1 MRNTH
6 RLDGVE
12 RRESVSNRSMEQEGG
27 SMSEKE
33 MANIT
38 AEANEARLSTLAAEI
53 NTIKTQ
59 TQKIMMQAAV
69 EIGRRLVE
77 AKGAVG
83 HGAWGAWLERNVDYS
98 ERTAQ
103 NLIRIFQEY
112 GVGQQRLFGPE
123 NPQAFADLTYTQ
135 AVALLGIKN
144 PDERAEFVETHDV
157 QNMTSRELADAIK
170 ERDEARAALA
180 EEKEKREKAETESAD
195 LQKNIDALE
204 EALKEAQE
212 SEGGE
217 PDEETKKRIEEM
229 EQAKAAL
236 EAKLKEAEKGRDALR
251 EAWDKTSKENA
262 KLKNQLDEKQET
274 LEGLQAKIAE
284 LSNRPAD
291 TAKASFAAYFE
302 VAKDAINGMLEAIT
316 GIEEGQERYRAALVK
331 MLEAMIE
338 TAKEEEE

>member
-1 MRNTH
+1 
-6 RLDGVE
+6 
-12 RRESVSNRSMEQEGG
+12 
-27 SMSEKE
+27 MSEKG
-33 MANIT
+33 IT
-38 AEANEARLSTLAAEI
+38 TVDEERLHTLAAEI
-53 NTIKTQ
+53 NTIKKQ
-59 TQKIMMQAAV
+59 TQKIMMEAAV

-83 HGAWGAWLERNVDYS
+83 HGSWGAWLERNVDYS

-112 GVGQQRLFGPE
+112 GEGQQRLFGNE

-144 PDERAEFVETHDV
+144 PDERAEFVENHDV
-157 QNMTSRELADAIK
+157 ANMTSRELADAIK
-170 ERDEARAALA
+170 ERDEARAALDEA
-180 EEKEKREKAETESAD
+180 KEQLESAKADVALEQQNNQD

-212 SEGGE
+212 ASGGE

-236 EAKLKEAEKGRDALR
+236 EDKLKKAEQGRDALR
-251 EAWDKTSKENA
+251 DAWDKTSKENA
-262 KLKNQLDEKQET
+262 KLRKQLGEKQET
-274 LEGLQAKIAE
+274 LETLQDKINE
-284 LSNRPAD
+284 LSSTPAE
-291 TAKASFAAYFE
+291 TGKAAFSAYFNLSKN
-302 VAKDAINGMLEAIT
+302 AFNGMLEAV
-316 GIEEGQERYRAALVK
+316 GKIEDEQEKYKTAMVK

-338 TAKEEEE
+338 AVKEG

>member
-1 MRNTH
+1 
-6 RLDGVE
+6 
-12 RRESVSNRSMEQEGG
+12 
-27 SMSEKE
+27 MSEKE

-59 TQKIMMQAAV
+59 TQKIMMEAAV

-83 HGAWGAWLERNVDYS
+83 HGGWGAWLEHNVDYS

-112 GVGQQRLFGPE
+112 GEGQQRLFGE
-123 NPQAFADLTYTQ
+123 SNPQAFADLTYTQ

-144 PDERAEFVETHDV
+144 PDERAEFVENHDV

-170 ERDEARAALA
+170 ERDEARAALSEA
-180 EEKEKREKAETESAD
+180 KEQLESAKADVSLEQQLNQD
-195 LQKNIDALE
+195 LQKNVDALE
-204 EALKEAQE
+204 AALKEAQE

-217 PDEETKKRIEEM
+217 PDEETKKRIETIEK
-229 EQAKAAL
+229 EKAAL
-236 EAKLKEAEKGRDALR
+236 EAKLKKVKKERDEAAKQREEMADAEIELMKERDDLR
-251 EAWDKTSKENA
+251 AQVARLVKESVKEQNA
-262 KLKNQLDEKQET
+262 DP
-274 LEGLQAKIAE
+274 G
-284 LSNRPAD
+284 
-291 TAKASFAAYFE
+291 KAAFAAYFNLSKN
-302 VAKDAINGMLEAIT
+302 AFNGMLEAV
-316 GIEEGQERYRAALVK
+316 GKIEDEKEKYKAAMVK

-338 TAKEEEE
+338 SVKEGEA

>member
-1 MRNTH
+1 
-6 RLDGVE
+6 
-12 RRESVSNRSMEQEGG
+12 
-27 SMSEKE
+27 MSEKE
-33 MANIT
+33 MAIT
-38 AEANEARLSTLAAEI
+38 TVDEARLSTLAAEI

-83 HGAWGAWLERNVDYS
+83 HGSWGAWLEHNVDYS

-112 GVGQQRLFGPE
+112 GEGQQSLFGE
-123 NPQAFADLTYTQ
+123 SNPQAFADLTYTQ

-157 QNMTSRELADAIK
+157 ANMTSRELADAIK
-170 ERDEARAALA
+170 ERDEARAALE
-180 EEKEKREKAETESAD
+180 EEKEKREKAETESQD

-204 EALKEAQE
+204 EALKEAQK

-217 PDEETKKRIEEM
+217 PDEETKKRIETIER
-229 EQAKAAL
+229 EKAAL
-236 EAKLKEAEKGRDALR
+236 EAKLKKAEKERDEAAKQREEMANAEIELMKERDDLR
-251 EAWDKTSKENA
+251 AQVARLVKESVKEQNA
-262 KLKNQLDEKQET
+262 DP
-274 LEGLQAKIAE
+274 G
-284 LSNRPAD
+284 
-291 TAKASFAAYFE
+291 KAAFSAYFNL
-302 VAKDAINGMLEAIT
+302 AKNAFNGMLEAV
-316 GIEEGQERYRAALVK
+316 GKIEDEKEKYKAAMVK

-338 TAKEEEE
+338 SVKEGEA

>member
-1 MRNTH
+1 
-6 RLDGVE
+6 
-12 RRESVSNRSMEQEGG
+12 
-27 SMSEKE
+27 MSEKE

-38 AEANEARLSTLAAEI
+38 AEVNEARLSTLAAEI
-53 NTIKTQ
+53 NTIKRQ
-59 TQKIMMQAAV
+59 TQKIMMEAAV

-83 HGAWGAWLERNVDYS
+83 HGGWGAWLETNVDYS

-112 GVGQQRLFGPE
+112 GEGQQSLFGKS

-157 QNMTSRELADAIK
+157 TNMTSRELADAIK
-170 ERDEARAALA
+170 ERNEARAALE
-180 EEKEKREKAETESAD
+180 EEKEKREKAETESQD

-204 EALKEAQE
+204 QALKEAQE
-212 SEGGE
+212 TGGGE

-236 EAKLKEAEKGRDALR
+236 ETKLKAAEKERDAAGKER
-251 EAWDKTSKENA
+251 DKALKENIDLE
-262 KLKNQLDEKQET
+262 KQLGEKQET
-274 LEGLQAKIAE
+274 LEALQDKIAE
-284 LSNRPAD
+284 LSSTPAD
-291 TAKASFAAYFE
+291 PGKAAFSAYFNLSKN
-302 VAKDAINGMLEAIT
+302 AFNGMLEAVT
-316 GIEEGQERYRAALVK
+316 QIEDGQEKYRAAMVK

-338 TAKEEEE
+338 TAKEG

>member
-1 MRNTH
+1 
-6 RLDGVE
+6 
-12 RRESVSNRSMEQEGG
+12 
-27 SMSEKE
+27 MSENQ

-83 HGAWGAWLERNVDYS
+83 HGGWGAWLERNVDYS

-103 NLIRIFQEY
+103 NLIRIFREY
-112 GVGQQRLFGPE
+112 GEGQQSLFGE
-123 NPQAFADLTYTQ
+123 SNPQAFADLTYTQ

-144 PDERAEFVETHDV
+144 PDERAEFVENHDV
-157 QNMTSRELADAIK
+157 ANMTSRELADAIK
-170 ERDEARAALA
+170 ERDEARAALKA
-180 EEKEKREKAETESAD
+180 EKEARERAETESQD
-195 LQKNIDALE
+195 LQRNIDALE
-204 EALKEAQE
+204 EALKEAKE

-217 PDEETKKRIEEM
+217 PDEETKARIEEM
-229 EQAKAAL
+229 EQEKAAL
-236 EAKLKEAEKGRDALR
+236 EAELKEAEQGRDALR

-262 KLKNQLDEKQET
+262 KLKNQIDEKQET
-274 LEGLQAKIAE
+274 LETLQEKIAE
-284 LSNRPAD
+284 LSSTP
-291 TAKASFAAYFE
+291 TETGKAAFAAYFE
-302 VAKDAINGMLEAIT
+302 LAKSAFNGMLEAVGKI
-316 GIEEGQERYRAALVK
+316 GDGQEKYRAAMVK

-338 TAKEEEE
+338 TVKESTDE

>member
-1 MRNTH
+1 
-6 RLDGVE
+6 
-12 RRESVSNRSMEQEGG
+12 
-27 SMSEKE
+27 MSKKE

-83 HGAWGAWLERNVDYS
+83 HGGWGLWLERNVDYS

-112 GVGQQRLFGPE
+112 GEGQTKLFGPE

-157 QNMTSRELADAIK
+157 ANMTSRELADAIK
-170 ERDEARAALA
+170 ERDEARAALEA
-180 EEKEKREKAETESAD
+180 EKEARERAETESQD
-195 LQKNIDALE
+195 LQRNIDALE
-204 EALKEAQE
+204 KALKEAQE

-217 PDEETKKRIEEM
+217 PDEETRKRIEEM
-229 EQAKAAL
+229 EKEKAAL
-236 EAKLKEAEKGRDALR
+236 KERLEQKEKTIKHIQKERDEAEKQRQEIANAKVEQESELMNELDALR
-251 EAWDKTSKENA
+251 AQVARMAKESVKEQNA
-262 KLKNQLDEKQET
+262 DP
-274 LEGLQAKIAE
+274 G
-284 LSNRPAD
+284 
-291 TAKASFAAYFE
+291 KAAFAAYFNL
-302 VAKDAINGMLEAIT
+302 AKNAFNGMLEAV
-316 GIEEGQERYRAALVK
+316 GKIEDGQAKYRAAMVK

-338 TAKEEEE
+338 TAKEG

>member
-1 MRNTH
+1 
-6 RLDGVE
+6 
-12 RRESVSNRSMEQEGG
+12 
-27 SMSEKE
+27 MSEKE

-83 HGAWGAWLERNVDYS
+83 HGSWGAWLEHNVDYS

-112 GVGQQRLFGPE
+112 GQGQQSLFGDE

-157 QNMTSRELADAIK
+157 ANMTSRELADAIK
-170 ERDEARAALA
+170 ERDEARAALSEAKEQLECSKADVALEQQLNKDLEKEKKELEDYIKTLKDELEYQVKPAEVPGQDEEIERYEKKIKAA
-180 EEKEKREKAETESAD
+180 EEKLE
-195 LQKNIDALE
+195 ALE
-204 EALKEAQE
+204 
-212 SEGGE
+212 
-217 PDEETKKRIEEM
+217 T
-229 EQAKAAL
+229 
-236 EAKLKEAEKGRDALR
+236 KLKEAEQGRDALR

-262 KLKNQLDEKQET
+262 KLKNQIDEKQET
-274 LEGLQAKIAE
+274 LEALQDKIAE
-284 LSNRPAD
+284 LSSTQAD
-291 TAKASFAAYFE
+291 PGKAAFAAYFNLSKN
-302 VAKDAINGMLEAIT
+302 AFNGMLEAV
-316 GIEEGQERYRAALVK
+316 GKIEDDQEKYRAAMVK

-338 TAKEEEE
+338 TTKEG

>member
-1 MRNTH
+1 
-6 RLDGVE
+6 
-12 RRESVSNRSMEQEGG
+12 
-27 SMSEKE
+27 MSEKE

-83 HGAWGAWLERNVDYS
+83 HGGWGAWLERNVDYS

-112 GVGQQRLFGPE
+112 GEGQQSLFGDE

-144 PDERAEFVETHDV
+144 PDERAEFVESHDV
-157 QNMTSRELADAIK
+157 ANMTSRELADAIK
-170 ERDEARAALA
+170 ERDEARA
-180 EEKEKREKAETESAD
+180 ESENR
-195 LQKNIDALE
+195 QKNIDALQKTLE
-204 EALKEAQE
+204 DKSRAAEKEKEGFQKTLSKYERETAALMAKLNAAERELREAQE
-212 SEGGE
+212 TAGGATDEG
-217 PDEETKKRIEEM
+217 TKKRIEEM
-229 EQAKAAL
+229 EKAKAEL
-236 EAKLKEAEKGRDALR
+236 EAKLKKAEKERDEAAKQRKEIANAEIELMKERDDLR
-251 EAWDKTSKENA
+251 AQVARLVKESVKEQNA
-262 KLKNQLDEKQET
+262 DP
-274 LEGLQAKIAE
+274 G
-284 LSNRPAD
+284 
-291 TAKASFAAYFE
+291 KAAFSAYFNLSKN
-302 VAKDAINGMLEAIT
+302 AFNGMLEAV
-316 GIEEGQERYRAALVK
+316 GKIEDEQEKYRTAMVK

-338 TAKEEEE
+338 TVKEAEE

>member
-1 MRNTH
+1 
-6 RLDGVE
+6 
-12 RRESVSNRSMEQEGG
+12 
-27 SMSEKE
+27 MSEKE

-112 GVGQQRLFGPE
+112 GEGQTQLFGE
-123 NPQAFADLTYTQ
+123 SNPQAFADLTYTQ

-157 QNMTSRELADAIK
+157 ANMTSRELADAIK
-170 ERDEARAALA
+170 ERDEARAALE
-180 EEKEKREKAETESAD
+180 EEKEKREKAETESRD

-204 EALKEAQE
+204 AALKEAKE
-212 SEGGE
+212 SDDGE
-217 PDEETKKRIEEM
+217 PDEETKQRIETM
-229 EQAKAAL
+229 EQEKAAL
-236 EAKLKEAEKGRDALR
+236 EAKLRKAQKERDAADR
-251 EAWDKTSKENA
+251 ERDKALKENIGLE
-262 KLKNQLDEKQET
+262 KQLSEKQET
-274 LEGLQAKIAE
+274 LDALHDKIDE
-284 LSNRPAD
+284 LSRTPVE
-291 TAKASFAAYFE
+291 TGKATFAAYFE
-302 VAKDAINGMLEAIT
+302 VAKDAVNGMVQAVGKMEDKD
-316 GIEEGQERYRAALVK
+316 EKEKYRAALVK

>member
-1 MRNTH
+1 
-6 RLDGVE
+6 
-12 RRESVSNRSMEQEGG
+12 
-27 SMSEKE
+27 MSKKE

-83 HGAWGAWLERNVDYS
+83 HGGWGLWLERNVDYS

-112 GVGQQRLFGPE
+112 GEGQTKLFGSE

-157 QNMTSRELADAIK
+157 ANMTSRELADAIK
-170 ERDEARAALA
+170 ERDEARAALEA
-180 EEKEKREKAETESAD
+180 EKEARERAETESQD
-195 LQKNIDALE
+195 LQRNIDALE
-204 EALKEAQE
+204 KALKEAQE

-217 PDEETKKRIEEM
+217 PDEETRKRIEEM
-229 EQAKAAL
+229 EKEKAAL
-236 EAKLKEAEKGRDALR
+236 KERLEQKEKTIKHIQKERDEAEKQRQEIANAKVEQESELMNELDALR
-251 EAWDKTSKENA
+251 AQVARMAKESVKEQNA
-262 KLKNQLDEKQET
+262 DP
-274 LEGLQAKIAE
+274 G
-284 LSNRPAD
+284 
-291 TAKASFAAYFE
+291 KAAFAAYFNL
-302 VAKDAINGMLEAIT
+302 AKNAFNGMLEAV
-316 GIEEGQERYRAALVK
+316 GKIEDGQAKYRAAMVK

-338 TAKEEEE
+338 TAKEG

>member
-1 MRNTH
+1 
-6 RLDGVE
+6 
-12 RRESVSNRSMEQEGG
+12 
-27 SMSEKE
+27 MSENQ

-38 AEANEARLSTLAAEI
+38 AEMNEARLSTLAAEI
-53 NTIKTQ
+53 NTIKRQ
-59 TQKIMMQAAV
+59 TQKIMMEAAV

-83 HGAWGAWLERNVDYS
+83 HGGWGAWLETNVDYS

-112 GVGQQRLFGPE
+112 GEGQQSLFGKS

-144 PDERAEFVETHDV
+144 PDERAEFVESHDV
-157 QNMTSRELADAIK
+157 ANMTSRELADAIK
-170 ERDEARAALA
+170 ERDEARAALSEA
-180 EEKEKREKAETESAD
+180 KEQLECSKADVALEQQLNQD

-204 EALKEAQE
+204 KALKEAQE

-217 PDEETKKRIEEM
+217 PDEETKARIEEM

-236 EAKLKEAEKGRDALR
+236 ETKLKAAEKERDAAGKER
-251 EAWDKTSKENA
+251 DKALKENIDLE
-262 KLKNQLDEKQET
+262 KQLGEKQET
-274 LEGLQAKIAE
+274 LEALQDKIAE
-284 LSNRPAD
+284 LSSTPAD
-291 TAKASFAAYFE
+291 KGKAAFSAYFE
-302 VAKDAINGMLEAIT
+302 LAKNAFNGMLEAV
-316 GIEEGQERYRAALVK
+316 GKIEDGQEKYRAAMVK

-338 TAKEEEE
+338 TAKEG